1 MENIQNQNVPTAEEL
16 EQEQIALHL
25 PKEEEVRASVISE
38 FGFDEELDTDK
49 IDKAVAKEMVHK
61 TDIVKVVG
69 QKIKYRDLANK
80 SKEATPPISQV
91 KIDPDEVGKLVDTK
105 LTETLEKRDL
115 DSLDYPDDLKG
126 EISKLAKLQGV
137 SIKKAVKDPYI
148 VFKIETYEKEQK
160 TNEATISRTHK
171 SGSSKEFDVN
181 NPPAFDPND
190 VVGSDKAMKEW
201 EAEAKKRGL

>member
-1 MENIQNQNVPTAEEL
+1 MDENKQVPSAEEL
-16 EQEQIALHL
+16 EQERTALL
-25 PKEEEVRASVISE
+25 EAKEEEVRASVISE
-38 FGFDEELDTDK
+38 FGFDEELDADK
-49 IDKAVAKEMVHK
+49 IDKAVAKEMK
-61 TDIVKVVG
+61 NRKDLSQAIG
-69 QKIKYRDLANK
+69 QKIKHRTEAEELRKK
-80 SKEATPPISQV
+80 SATPPAPQV

-115 DSLDYPDDLKG
+115 DSLDYPDDLKT
-126 EISKLAKLQGV
+126 EISKVVKIQGV
-137 SIKKAVKDPYI
+137 SVKQAVKDPYI
-148 VFKIETYEKEQK
+148 AFKIEAYEKEQK

-190 VVGSDKAMKEW
+190 VAGSDKAMKEW

>member
-49 IDKAVAKEMVHK
+49 IDKAVAKEMAHK

-80 SKEATPPISQV
+80 PKETTPPAPQV
-91 KIDPDEVGKLVDTK
+91 KIDPDEIGKVVDGKLK
-105 LTETLEKRDL
+105 ETLEQRDL
-115 DSLDYPDDLKG
+115 DALDYSDELKS
-126 EISKLAKLQGV
+126 EIKRIAQIAGSVKQAL
-137 SIKKAVKDPYI
+137 KDPYI
-148 VFKIETYEKEQK
+148 VFKIESYEKEEK
-160 TNEATISRTHK
+160 VKEATISRTHK

-181 NPPAFDPND
+181 NPPPFDPAD
-190 VVGSDKAMKEW
+190 IAGSDKAMEEW
-201 EAEAKKRGL
+201 TAEAKKRGL